1 MKNYKNVLSFVLVL
15 AILVTV
21 FSPLGSVVKADSQKD
36 QVLLEISDLKVDI
49 KNAVQSVQDIEPKN
63 DDEKELLDKYHEAA
77 KDINRELEISEER
90 VAGSVQG
97 IADGS
102 VYDLTTI
109 PVRIQL
115 LIRIG
120 RAIRFATTELSNK
133 VVAAHT
139 KIAEYILTGI
149 LYVVNPFASEGQI
162 VEYMERFEALQEELL
177 QYPDLR
183 PEDIATIYKK
193 AAFSRE
199 LSEARRVYN
208 SQNKITKQFRARPL
222 KEAID
227 EGSRMWW
234 RLDVTCG
241 ELDEQL
247 EKVHAEMEK
256 ITGPKI
262 RVERIEFMEGS
273 AGYISIDK
281 KTRIRPV
288 IFPNEVKNKD
298 VIIYSANPYI
308 ARVSAGEIIP
318 QRTGSTEIIV
328 IAKDNNVQGKFTLYV
343 VEQGG
348 YMDQIPPLQA
358 TGQNYGFEL
367 NPDPTP
373 GHDDEPPIQ
382 HDKTAVK
389 SVDFATDKI
398 TMTVGETYDLSAQA
412 LVYPVEAVNK
422 SLSYTSENDAIAYV
436 DNTTGL
442 VKAIRTGLIRIFAT
456 SENGVMGSVYV
467 EVKEK
472 QKEADIEIVRVENTQ
487 RRAGIF
493 SIEVEALN
501 NGRKYN
507 GYMTV
512 EVTSGDKTLTKKVY
526 MSQGKGRV
534 KFNGF
539 EFYVWLKDFHA
550 TVRIKDQV
558 KELDFSYR

>member
-1 MKNYKNVLSFVLVL
+1 MKKLKNVLSFVLVL

-21 FSPLGSVVKADSQKD
+21 FSPLGSVVKAESQKD

-77 KDINRELEISEER
+77 KDINRELEISEEK
-90 VAGSVQG
+90 VAGAVG
-97 IADGS
+97 IGEGS

-115 LIRIG
+115 LIRLG

-162 VEYMERFEALQEELL
+162 IEYMERFEALQEELL

-208 SQNKITKQFRARPL
+208 SQNRVTKQFRARPL

-241 ELDEQL
+241 ELDSQI
-247 EKVHAEMEK
+247 EKVHVEMEK

-262 RVERIEFMEGS
+262 RVERIEFMEGE
-273 AGYISIDK
+273 AGYITIDK

-367 NPDPTP
+367 DPAP

-382 HDKTAVK
+382 HDKTEVK

-398 TMTVGETYDLSAQA
+398 VMTVGETYDLSAQA

-422 SLSYTSENDAIAYV
+422 SLSYTSENDTIADV
-436 DNTTGL
+436 DKTTGIVRAL
-442 VKAIRTGLIRIFAT
+442 RPGLIKIFAA

-472 QKEADIEIVRVENTQ
+472 AKEADIEIVRVENTQ

-501 NGRKYN
+501 NGRGYN

-526 MSQGKGRV
+526 MNQGKGRV

-550 TVRIKDQV
+550 EVTIKDQV
-558 KELDFSYR
+558 RELDFSYR

>member
-1 MKNYKNVLSFVLVL
+1 MKKLKNVLSFVLVL
-15 AILVTV
+15 TILVTTMGP
-21 FSPLGSVVKADSQKD
+21 FGNIAKAESEKEA
-36 QVLLEISDLKVDI
+36 VLLEISDLKVDI

-77 KDINRELEISEER
+77 KDINRELEISEEK
-90 VAGSVQG
+90 VAGAVG
-97 IADGS
+97 IGEGS

-115 LIRIG
+115 LIRLG

-162 VEYMERFEALQEELL
+162 IEYMEKFEALQEELL

-208 SQNKITKQFRARPL
+208 SQNRVTKQFRAKPL

-241 ELDEQL
+241 ELDAQV

-262 RVERIEFMEGS
+262 RVERIEFMEGE
-273 AGYISIDK
+273 AGYITIDK

-328 IAKDNNVQGKFTLYV
+328 TAKDNNVQGKFTLYV

-367 NPDPTP
+367 DPAP

-382 HDKTAVK
+382 HDKTEVK

-422 SLSYTSENDAIAYV
+422 SLSYTSENDTIADV
-436 DNTTGL
+436 DKTTGVVRAL
-442 VKAIRTGLIRIFAT
+442 RPGLIKIFAS

-467 EVKEK
+467 QVKEK
-472 QKEADIEIVRVENTQ
+472 AKEADIEIVSVENT
-487 RRAGIF
+487 RRKAGIF

-501 NGRKYN
+501 NGRAYN

-526 MSQGKGRV
+526 MKQGKGSV

-550 TVRIKDQV
+550 KVTIKDQV

>member
-15 AILVTV
+15 AILVTA

-36 QVLLEISDLKVDI
+36 QTLLEISDLKQDI
-49 KNAVQSVQDIEPKN
+49 KGAVQSVADIKAEN
-63 DDEKELLDKYHEAA
+63 ENEQELLDKYHEAA
-77 KDINRELEISEER
+77 RDINRELEISEER
-90 VAGSVQG
+90 VAGAVQG

-162 VEYMERFEALQEELL
+162 MEYIERFEALQEELL

-199 LSEARRVYN
+199 LRDARRVYN
-208 SQNKITKQFRARPL
+208 SQNQVTKNFRARPL
-222 KEAID
+222 KDAID
-227 EGSRMWW
+227 EGRRMWW

-241 ELDEQL
+241 ELDAQL
-247 EKVHAEMEK
+247 EKVSLEMEK
-256 ITGPKI
+256 VTGPKI
-262 RVERIEFMEGS
+262 RVDRIEFMEGP
-273 AGYISIDK
+273 AGYIPLDK

-318 QRTGSTEIIV
+318 QKPGSTEIIV
-328 IAKDNNVQGKFTLYV
+328 IAKDNNVKATFTLYV
-343 VEQGG
+343 VEAGG
-348 YMDQIPPLQA
+348 FMDSIPPLQA
-358 TGQNYGFEL
+358 TGSNYGWDL
-367 NPDPTP
+367 NPTPAP
-373 GHDDEPPIQ
+373 GHDDLPPIQ
-382 HDKTAVK
+382 NDKTQVK
-389 SVDFATDKI
+389 SVDFAASKVTLR
-398 TMTVGETYDLSAQA
+398 VGETKDLSSQA
-412 LVYPVEAVNK
+412 IVYPKEAVDK
-422 SLSYTSENDAIAYV
+422 SLSYTTENDQIVEV
-436 DNTTGL
+436 DQITGQIRALHPGL
-442 VKAIRTGLIRIFAT
+442 VKVFAT
-456 SENGVMGSVYV
+456 SKNGIMGSIYV
-467 EVKEK
+467 EVKERK
-472 QKEADIEIVRVENTQ
+472 LEDDIVITRFENSA

-493 SIEVEALN
+493 TLNIEAIN
-501 NGRKYN
+501 NDRGYN
-507 GYMTV
+507 GYATV
-512 EVTSGDKTLTKKVY
+512 DVTSGNRHFTKRVY
-526 MSQGKGRV
+526 MKQGKGQV

-550 TVRIKDQV
+550 QVRIKDQV
-558 KELDFSYR
+558 EVLDFSYR

>member
-367 NPDPTP
+367 NPDSTP

>member
-90 VAGSVQG
+90 VSGSVQG

>member
-177 QYPDLR
+177 KYPDLR

-389 SVDFATDKI
+389 SVDFATEKI
-398 TMTVGETYDLSAQA
+398 TMTVGDTYDLSAQA

-422 SLSYTSENDAIAYV
+422 SLSYTSENDSIAYV
-436 DNTTGL
+436 DKTTGL

-472 QKEADIEIVRVENTQ
+472 QKEADIEIVRVEKTQ